1 MPGFVV
7 PLAKLI
13 MSSFFFSEWRFWPL
27 NNPYSGGYRN
37 PPTNFFMHPSISPIG
52 TKSELFLNLTFG
64 MFKLNK
70 CDAKQ
75 FIFLTAQRNKYQSYF
90 FSFQGP
96 QGPLVL
102 PRLVCPSLH
111 PSDRSCSVIHIVP
124 LTSVTPVTPVTPVT
138 SLTTLTNVAPVTLL
152 HLITSFYTPVTPY
165 HSNVTPL

>member
-1 MPGFVV
+1 MEGKAIEQS
-7 PLAKLI
+7 LQRWQHK
-13 MSSFFFSEWRFWPL
+13 S
-27 NNPYSGGYRN
+27 
-37 PPTNFFMHPSISPIG
+37 TNKCIHQSPWLG
-52 TKSELFLNLTFG
+52 QNLNLMDTLTCSFSFERVLLRYLG
-64 MFKLNK
+64 NCYCVIGEFKLNT

-75 FIFLTAQRNKYQSYF
+75 FIFLTAQQNKYQSYF

-102 PRLVCPSLH
+102 PRLVCPSVH

-138 SLTTLTNVAPVTLL
+138 SVTTLTNVAPVTLL